1 MVVTNPPET
10 SARGSP
16 DKGGDLTVSIRFSG
30 RNAERAL
37 VPDDQEAVKAVR
49 SPSCIE
55 EQPGVLVRKP
65 GQIWNRK
72 RIRSGGH
79 RSKMASD

>member
-10 SARGSP
+10 SARGSS
-16 DKGGDLTVSIRFSG
+16 DKGGDLTVSIRVSG

-49 SPSCIE
+49 SASGVE
-55 EQPGVLVRKP
+55 EQPALLVRKA

-72 RIRSGGH
+72 RVLSGGH